1 MRLSLI
7 CVINAHQSHSQ
18 NEGHRVIDDLA
29 SADAIALHVTHLLRN
44 ADAGE
49 RLPTPID
56 DIIVVAGLTL
66 TGKIVVS
73 DSLIKRAPTEEMR
86 RLLSGVKR
94 KILGILDRRERVI
107 QIAPLGSTGRK
118 RFVVSHELAHEILP
132 WQADLAVHG
141 DDQHTLSPQVMALF
155 EREANQGAA
164 EILFQQDLLKRMA
177 LDYPISF
184 STPIELS
191 ILFGASIH
199 ATFRR
204 WVEGL
209 DAAVCGLVLDAN
221 LTEGRRKRY
230 EQVLTTRWKQQFGP
244 SYFPRMMSTTPYPF
258 VSQELSKGTF
268 HIDDRDGTP
277 IKLRY
282 ETFRTPY
289 RQFALLWLPK
299 QQSFLARHRKRPVI
313 LLA

>member
-1 MRLSLI
+1 M
-7 CVINAHQSHSQ
+7 
-18 NEGHRVIDDLA
+18 
-29 SADAIALHVTHLLRN
+29 
-44 ADAGE
+44 
-49 RLPTPID
+49 
-56 DIIVVAGLTL
+56 
-66 TGKIVVS
+66 S
-73 DSLIKRAPTEEMR
+73 DSMIRRAPTNEMR
-86 RLLSGVKR
+86 RLLRTAKR
-94 KILGILDRRERVI
+94 KILGLLDRRESVI
-107 QIAPLGSTGRK
+107 QTASLRSPGRK
-118 RFVVSHELAHEILP
+118 RFVVSHELAHDILP

-141 DDQHTLSPQVMALF
+141 DNQHTLSPQVMALF

-191 ILFGASIH
+191 SLFGASIH

-209 DAAVCGLVLDAN
+209 DAAACGLVLDTN

-230 EQVLTTRWKQQFGP
+230 EQVLTTQWKQQCGP
-244 SYFPRMMSTTPYPF
+244 SYFPRMMSTTQYPF
-258 VSQELSKGTF
+258 VSQGLAKGTF
-268 HIDDRDGTP
+268 HINDRDGTP
-277 IKLRY
+277 IQLRY

-299 QQSFLARHRKRPVI
+299 QQRFLARHRKRPVI
-313 LLA
+313 LPV